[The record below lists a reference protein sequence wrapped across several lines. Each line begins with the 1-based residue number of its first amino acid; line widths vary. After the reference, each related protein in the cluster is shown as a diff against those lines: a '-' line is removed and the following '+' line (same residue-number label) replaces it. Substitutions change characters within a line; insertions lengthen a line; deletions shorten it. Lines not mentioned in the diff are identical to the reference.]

1 MNVSRR
7 KFCLLLSIAPIS
19 ANASSL
25 VNLEDGSGLFSN
37 GVPSTNHL
45 RSVPKEDTNSVSRI
59 PYMRKGLPRLIHAHT
74 QETLELNRPNT
85 IFEKRRLDY
94 FLRDWRENEVQPIH
108 NKLAAEFF
116 EVCLRADQ
124 LGAGKKIWVH
134 SGYRTKA
141 TNESL
146 RLKNS
151 NVATNSFHIRGRA
164 IDFSIEGLSSN
175 QVFELARSCSS
186 GGVGGYSS
194 FVHMDTGPRRSW
206 TV

>member
-1 MNVSRR
+1 M
-7 KFCLLLSIAPIS
+7 APIS
-19 ANASSL
+19 ASASSL
-25 VNLEDGSGLFSN
+25 VNLEYGSGLFSN
-37 GVPSTNHL
+37 GAPSTNYL
-45 RSVPKEDTNSVSRI
+45 RSAPKEDMSSVSRI
-59 PYMRKGLPRLIHAHT
+59 PHMQKRPPRLIHAHT

-116 EVCLRADQ
+116 EVCLRAEQ
-124 LGAGKKIWVH
+124 LGAGEKIWVH

-151 NVATNSFHIRGRA
+151 NVATNSFHIRGKA
-164 IDFSIEGLSSN
+164 IDFSI
-175 QVFELARSCSS
+175 
-186 GGVGGYSS
+186 
-194 FVHMDTGPRRSW
+194 
-206 TV
+206 